1 MKEQEGICKVRYLPR
16 KLRTLLVTLFSLI
29 IAIAMATFTFHA
41 VQKESERITSSM
53 KQQAQVL
60 ANSLS
65 ATSADHLLVRDYTA
79 IEHMLIRAAEF
90 AGILL
95 IQITDENGKLI
106 GDVVNDP
113 AFGPQPQYGRGSIP
127 TRNSESAEMVV
138 QGNRMIVWQPIVL
151 GDLIGWVKI
160 VYSLDEIDRVTQAY
174 WFDNSIVG
182 VLIILLA
189 AGILNI
195 FLRRPV
201 SAIERYTE
209 FADKLDE
216 SAGEQLAISTCSLE
230 MQRLGSALN
239 KASSRLHDQN
249 NAIKDAMND
258 LERLAAFPENNP
270 NIVLSLSYDG
280 EIEYINPCANQ
291 MLSDLSL
298 DRKQMIKFLP
308 ADIEDIRRKCFIEQ
322 KTIIGVE
329 SAHLGRTF
337 LWTFAPVERQRLLHC
352 YAIEIT
358 ERRKAEEQAR
368 ASQLEKM
375 SAEAANHAKS
385 IFLANMSHE
394 IRTPLTAIIGFSES
408 LLDTDTSMSDRVNA
422 INTII
427 SSGKHL
433 LHIINEILDLSKIE
447 ADKLAI
453 EQIDV
458 PLLEMLADISS
469 LMELQ
474 AQEKGLLFNIDY
486 DYPLPKVIT
495 SDPIRLKQILINLCS
510 NAIKFTTKGGVN
522 ITVRYDAAKGM
533 VFFDVR
539 DSGIGMSG
547 KQLQRLF
554 NAFTQADSSTTR
566 QYGGTGLGLYL
577 SKQLAEKLGGTI
589 TVTSR
594 PGLGSCF
601 NLSVS
606 AGDISGSEFMF
617 EYEEV
622 IQVHEHVKGD
632 VGKVTGYVLLAEDN
646 ANNQQLIAMYL
657 HKMGARI
664 SIVENGEQ
672 AVNAVLSNQF
682 DLVLMDMQ
690 MPVMDGIE
698 ATKIL
703 RQKGY
708 RGPIVA
714 LTANTM
720 KEDKQAC
727 INAGCNEFISK
738 PVNRQIFIEM
748 LKKYLHK
755 QAIVHDDQTPIVS
768 SLLEEEPDL
777 IDLVESFIAKLPGIV
792 GGLREAML
800 KGDWEYLK
808 HHSHDLKAVG
818 GGLGFP
824 QITKV
829 AAKIEFAMAKKNIQ
843 EVDTLLDELDALTKR
858 IVSYEYPVPNEDAG

>member
-1 MKEQEGICKVRYLPR
+1 MKEQDGTCKVRYMPR
-16 KLRTLLVTLFSLI
+16 RLRTLLVTLFSVI

-90 AGILL
+90 AGILA

-113 AFGPQPQYGRGSIP
+113 AFGPQPQYGRGSIKI
-127 TRNSESAEMVV
+127 RKSENAEMIV
-138 QGNRMIVWQPIVL
+138 QDNRMIVWQPIVL

-160 VYSLDEIDRVTQAY
+160 IYSLDEIDRVKWAY
-174 WFDNSIVG
+174 WVDNSFVG
-182 VLIILLA
+182 GIIILLA

-209 FADKLDE
+209 FADRLDE
-216 SAGEQLAISTCSLE
+216 SAGEQLIISTCSLE

-239 KASSRLHDQN
+239 KASSRLQDQN
-249 NAIKDAMND
+249 IAIKDAMND

-270 NIVLSLSYDG
+270 NVVLSLSYEG
-280 EIEYINPCANQ
+280 EIEYINPCANR
-291 MLSDLSL
+291 MLTDLSL
-298 DRKQMIKFLP
+298 TRQQMIRFLP
-308 ADIEDIRRKCFIEQ
+308 EDIAEIRRKCFIEQ

-408 LLDTDTSMSDRVNA
+408 LLDNDTSMSDRVNA

-447 ADKLAI
+447 ADKLSI
-453 EQIDV
+453 EHIRV
-458 PLLEMLADISS
+458 PLLEMLSDINS
-469 LMELQ
+469 LMDLQ

-486 DYPLPKVIT
+486 DYPLPKVII

-522 ITVRYDAAKGM
+522 ITVRYDAAKGLLY
-533 VFFDVR
+533 FDVR

-547 KQLQRLF
+547 KQMQRLF
-554 NAFTQADSSTTR
+554 GAFTQADSSTTR

-601 NLSVS
+601 TLSVS
-606 AGDISGSEFMF
+606 AGDIDGVEFMF
-617 EYEEV
+617 EYEEHIRV
-622 IQVHEHVKGD
+622 IEHIDTGAGMVKGD
-632 VGKVTGYVLLAEDN
+632 VLLAEDN

-657 HKMGARI
+657 RKMGAKV
-664 SIVENGEQ
+664 SIAENGEQ
-672 AVNAVLSNQF
+672 AVKDAISNHF

-703 RQKGY
+703 RQQGY
-708 RGPIVA
+708 QGPIIA

-720 KEDKQAC
+720 KEDRQAC
-727 INAGCNEFISK
+727 IDAGCNEFVSK
-738 PVNRQIFIEM
+738 PVNRKNFMDVI
-748 LKKYLHK
+748 KRYLDSQTVVK
-755 QAIVHDDQTPIVS
+755 VDQSPIIS
-768 SLLEEEPDL
+768 SLLQDEPDL
-777 IDLVESFIAKLPGIV
+777 IDLVESFVGKLPGIV
-792 GGLREAML
+792 HDLCEASL
-800 KGDWEYLK
+800 KCDWVFLK
-808 HHSHDLKAVG
+808 KQAHDLKSVG

-829 AAKIEFAMAKKNIQ
+829 AARIEFAMAKRDIQ
-843 EVDTLLDELDALTKR
+843 EVRSLLDELDALTKR
-858 IVSYEYPVPNEDAG
+858 IVDYDYSVSAVQ